1 MPSRVDASPRRLVV
15 QAFFA
20 IGLVLAAIPAYLG
33 LPPSWRP
40 AAVRVA
46 CALIV
51 VTGCIRVIRGVRR
64 SIASGGALSTSILD
78 ASPGASLA
86 PELDERFLRLRDDL
100 VFSSRSR
107 RYFDVI
113 LWPRLSELSG
123 PKLIPP
129 AKRRWIRRR
138 GPSLRT
144 LERLIA
150 DVERRA

>member
-1 MPSRVDASPRRLVV
+1 MPSRIDASPRRIVV

-51 VTGCIRVIRGVRR
+51 VIGCIRVLRGVRR
-64 SIASGGALSTSILD
+64 SIASGGLSASVLD
-78 ASPGASLA
+78 ASPSAPPA

-123 PKLIPP
+123 PKLPPP
-129 AKRRWIRRR
+129 ATRRWIRRR